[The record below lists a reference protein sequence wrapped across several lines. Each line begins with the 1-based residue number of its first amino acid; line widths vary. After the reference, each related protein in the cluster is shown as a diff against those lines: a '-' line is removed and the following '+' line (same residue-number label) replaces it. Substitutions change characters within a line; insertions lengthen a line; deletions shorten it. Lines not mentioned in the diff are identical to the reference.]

1 MTACR
6 FATACHIFLKEGE
19 RLPTSTFFRLPE
31 EKRRR
36 LLDAAW
42 DEALRVR
49 FAEVSI
55 NRIIH
60 RARIP
65 RGSFYQYFSDKEDL
79 VRYLF
84 EGMREY
90 FASLLGELLKNSGG
104 DLFAV
109 PMQAFDH
116 FMSRKG
122 TADPVLDR
130 CIRVFQINAGMD
142 FQNFLPTE
150 AELLDETALERIDCS
165 RLRSGDAAYVGAV
178 GSLLV
183 AALAVAVM
191 KTLQDPEEW
200 ERQRADLQTRVE
212 IVRYGSLRQ
221 QEGVKA

>member
-1 MTACR
+1 M
-6 FATACHIFLKEGE
+6 
-19 RLPTSTFFRLPE
+19 PTSTFFRLPE

-42 DEALRVR
+42 EETLRVR
-49 FAEVSI
+49 FTEVSI

-65 RGSFYQYFSDKEDL
+65 RGSFYQYFSDKAEL

-84 EGMREY
+84 NGVREY
-90 FASLLGELLKNSGG
+90 FTALLWKLLEESGG

-109 PMQAFDH
+109 PVMAFDRL
-116 FMSRKG
+116 MGRSG
-122 TADPVLDR
+122 ENDPMLRR
-130 CIRVFQINAGMD
+130 CIQIVQLNPGMD

-150 AELLDETALERIDCS
+150 ADLLAEEFLGRADSS
-165 RLRSGDAAYVGAV
+165 RLRETSTEYVMIV
-178 GSLLV
+178 FSLLV

-191 KTLQDPEEW
+191 RTLQNPEEW

-212 IVRYGSLRQ
+212 IIRHGSLCQ
-221 QEGVKA
+221 QEGVRR

>member
-6 FATACHIFLKEGE
+6 FATDCHIFWEGGE
-19 RLPTSTFFRLPE
+19 RVPTSTFFRLPE

-42 DEALRVR
+42 EEALRVR
-49 FAEVSI
+49 FTEVSI

-65 RGSFYQYFSDKEDL
+65 RGSFYQYFSDKEEL

-84 EGMREY
+84 GGMREY
-90 FASLLGELLKNSGG
+90 FGAILGELLKNSGG

-109 PMQAFDH
+109 PVMAFDRL
-116 FMSRKG
+116 MGRGGEK
-122 TADPVLDR
+122 DPILQR
-130 CIRVFQINAGMD
+130 CIQIFQLNPGMD

-150 AELLDETALERIDCS
+150 ADLLAEEFLGQADSSC
-165 RLRSGDAAYVGAV
+165 LRRTDTEYVIIV
-178 GSLLV
+178 FSLLV
-183 AALAVAVM
+183 AALAVAIM
-191 KTLQDPEEW
+191 RTLQDPEGW

-212 IVRYGSLRQ
+212 IIRRGSLRQ
-221 QEGVKA
+221 Q

>member
-1 MTACR
+1 M
-6 FATACHIFLKEGE
+6 
-19 RLPTSTFFRLPE
+19 PSNTFFRLPE
-31 EKRRR
+31 EKRSR

-42 DEALRVR
+42 EEALRTRVT
-49 FAEVSI
+49 ELSI

-84 EGMREY
+84 DEVREY
-90 FASLLGELLKNSGG
+90 FAAILGELLKNSGG

-109 PMQAFDH
+109 PVMAFDRL
-116 FMSRKG
+116 MGRDG
-122 TADPVLDR
+122 EEDPMLRR
-130 CIRVFQINAGMD
+130 CIQVFQLNPGMD

-150 AELLDETALERIDCS
+150 TDLLAEEFLGQADSS
-165 RLRSGDAAYVGAV
+165 RLRGNTMEYVIIV
-178 GSLLV
+178 FSLLV

-191 KTLQDPEEW
+191 RTLQDPEEW

-212 IVRYGSLRQ
+212 IIRYGSLRQ
-221 QEGVKA
+221 QEGVRV

>member
-1 MTACR
+1 
-6 FATACHIFLKEGE
+6 
-19 RLPTSTFFRLPE
+19 LPTSTFFRLPE
-31 EKRRR
+31 EKRSR

-42 DEALRVR
+42 EEALRVR
-49 FAEVSI
+49 FTEISI

-60 RARIP
+60 RAHIP

-84 EGMREY
+84 GGMREY
-90 FASLLGELLKNSGG
+90 FTALLGELLKNSGG

-109 PMQAFDH
+109 PLQAFDR

-122 TADPVLDR
+122 SADPVLNR
-130 CIRVFQINAGMD
+130 CIRIFQINAGMD

-150 AELLDETALERIDCS
+150 VEMLDETALGRMDRS
-165 RLRSGDAAYVGAV
+165 RLRRPDAAYVGAV

-183 AALAVAVM
+183 AALAVAIM

-212 IVRYGSLRQ
+212 IIRYGSLRQ
-221 QEGVKA
+221 QEGVKV